1 MNMIRA
7 IGIALILIGIIG
19 LILASC
25 LPCLGL
31 ASVPGLLAALLTG
44 IGFLWM
50 CRCCCCKRD

>member
-50 CRCCCCKRD
+50 CRCCCKRD